1 MNRLRPATTVL
12 AVITVLAVLVACK
25 AKKPDAAATSGSG
38 SGTVSATAVDASG
51 SGSATASGSGSD
63 STAAGG
69 SGSSGSNAVS
79 VDDGKPPAVRARALL
94 VRQVELVKAGN
105 SAELRAMFEPDA
117 VILAPEPTAISSSL
131 DLAARFTSTPKPA
144 DLALGEVVIGNVAGA
159 IWIEAELTYGGNKK
173 TRVVELL
180 DGAQGWK
187 IATASIATPKKLTA
201 SSGDPVAMPS
211 PTDPGPLSK
220 LLRVPSA
227 LSASFLE
234 SDPEDGDA
242 PTIFAVG
249 WESADR
255 GIGYGDA
262 KSLVYNLGK
271 KRMVVDARV
280 KSHEVQTATWSYA
293 LAILDVTTGT
303 TEWKVVDGKPP
314 VVKLTRTKHEVA
326 KEDRLKGVLD
336 PSTDRLF
343 AAGPGKDVPL
353 VLE

>member
-1 MNRLRPATTVL
+1 MNRVRPA
-12 AVITVLAVLVACK
+12 ITVLAVLVACK
-25 AKKPDAAATSGSG
+25 SKKPDATATSGSG
-38 SGTVSATAVDASG
+38 TGSATAVVASG
-51 SGSATASGSGSD
+51 SGSATASGSGSG

-69 SGSSGSNAVS
+69 SGSSGSTAVS

-117 VILAPEPTAISSSL
+117 VILAPDPAAMSDSL
-131 DLAARFTSTPKPA
+131 DLAARFASTPKPA
-144 DLALGEVVIGNVAGA
+144 DLALGDVVFGNVAGA
-159 IWIEAELTYGGNKK
+159 IWIEADLTYGGGKT

-211 PTDPGPLSK
+211 PTDPGALSR
-220 LLRVPSA
+220 LLGVPSE

-249 WESADR
+249 WESSDR

-262 KSLVYNLGK
+262 KALVYNLGK
-271 KRMVVDARV
+271 KRMTVDPRM
-280 KSHEVQTATWSYA
+280 KPHEVKTAGWSYA
-293 LAILDVTTGT
+293 LEILDVTTGASASRLAALVIAVPDKT
-303 TEWKVVDGKPP
+303 DP
-314 VVKLTRTKHEVA
+314 TKRVTVA
-326 KEDRLKGVLD
+326 ASYNAL
-336 PSTDRLF
+336 
-343 AAGPGKDVPL
+343 
-353 VLE
+353 